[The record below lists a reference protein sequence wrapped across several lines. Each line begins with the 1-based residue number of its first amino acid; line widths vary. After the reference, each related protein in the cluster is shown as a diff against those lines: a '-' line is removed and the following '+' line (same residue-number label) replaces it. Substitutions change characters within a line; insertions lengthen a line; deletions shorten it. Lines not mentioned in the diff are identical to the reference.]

1 MKKIS
6 ILSMAVL
13 VAFSCNQKKQEL
25 PKNSDVLVDNL
36 KGHVEQTT
44 DTDYKVDSSGKIGEQ
59 DSCCIVTAKYDEKGY
74 ITGYNSDNK
83 VGIKKEETTFSHY
96 DNGAMKDIKN
106 FKSGNLSS
114 SISIQID
121 KDGKYSGAEEH
132 DSLNKMKF
140 YYTGFSQNDY
150 GQLTD
155 LKKYNA
161 DSTLSATMSNNFDKQ
176 IYTGGETKDSVGK
189 ITFSST
195 VKLDDKKNVI
205 ESDTKNV
212 TKDSTT
218 HKVTKY
224 KYDSFDDKDN
234 WTQRTE
240 MNENSKPV
248 KITKRT
254 ITYYKE

>member
-1 MKKIS
+1 
-6 ILSMAVL
+6 MAVL

-25 PKNSDVLVDNL
+25 PKNADVLADNL

-59 DSCCIVTAKYDEKGY
+59 DSCCVVTAKYDKKGY
-74 ITGYNSDNK
+74 ITGYSSENK
-83 VGIKKEETTFSHY
+83 AGTNKEEGTFIHF
-96 DNGAMKDIKN
+96 DNGAIKDIKN

-195 VKLDDKKNVI
+195 VKLDDKNNVI

-234 WTQRTE
+234 WIQRTE
-240 MNENSKPV
+240 LNENSKPV